1 MKRRIFL
8 FSLPILLLAWFF
20 VFGATARAAE
30 IVIAADTVW
39 TKAQSP
45 IVADGDISIAA
56 GVKLTVEPGAV
67 IKLSPNNSFAVMGEL
82 AVQGSAAEP
91 VIITS
96 IKDDNA
102 GGYTNA
108 DGAASAPAPGD
119 WHGIFANDPNA
130 KIKIDYAKISYG
142 GGYFDN
148 ESALLA
154 INQAAELQISHSQVV
169 NNKGYIVINQVPVA
183 M

>member
-82 AVQGSAAEP
+82 AV
-91 VIITS
+91 
-96 IKDDNA
+96 
-102 GGYTNA
+102 
-108 DGAASAPAPGD
+108 
-119 WHGIFANDPNA
+119 
-130 KIKIDYAKISYG
+130 
-142 GGYFDN
+142 
-148 ESALLA
+148 
-154 INQAAELQISHSQVV
+154 
-169 NNKGYIVINQVPVA
+169 
-183 M
+183 